1 MADAN
6 NVEDKTHE
14 LQRKLYQAAKRSPTR
29 RFHALYDRIYR
40 RDFLERGWNEVRRN
54 QGAPGVDGVAIS
66 DIEDQ
71 GVEGFLDELQAEL
84 RNGTYR
90 PLPVRRVT
98 IPKRNGGSQRHLG
111 VPAVRDRV
119 VQAATKAVLEPIFE
133 ADFLDCS
140 YGFRPG
146 RSAHQ
151 ALDAIGTEVYRGRV
165 WVVDADIANCF
176 DSIRKE
182 VLLDALRERISDRR
196 VLRLIVGWLKAGVL
210 AEGALLNPET
220 GTPQGGVLSPLLAN
234 VVLHQLDRQ
243 WQQHHRRLGVMVRYA
258 DDLVIL
264 CPTGE
269 RAEASLA
276 ALETILAE
284 LGLELARAKTRLVDL
299 RDKSQ
304 GFDFLG
310 FHHRRV
316 ESFTKKGRYF
326 CARWPSSRAVAAA
339 QERIRYHTD
348 RRLLFL
354 PVSDV
359 VGNLNRFLV
368 GWRNYYRWG
377 NSTQV
382 FHDLD
387 CFVADRVLR
396 FTAKKHGRRGR
407 RHWGEFLDRNNYF
420 GLHRMAGSIRHGA
433 VHVVR

>member
-1 MADAN
+1 
-6 NVEDKTHE
+6 
-14 LQRKLYQAAKRSPTR
+14 
-29 RFHALYDRIYR
+29 
-40 RDFLERGWNEVRRN
+40 
-54 QGAPGVDGVAIS
+54 
-66 DIEDQ
+66 
-71 GVEGFLDELQAEL
+71 
-84 RNGTYR
+84 
-90 PLPVRRVT
+90 
-98 IPKRNGGSQRHLG
+98 
-111 VPAVRDRV
+111 
-119 VQAATKAVLEPIFE
+119 
-133 ADFLDCS
+133 
-140 YGFRPG
+140 
-146 RSAHQ
+146 
-151 ALDAIGTEVYRGRV
+151 
-165 WVVDADIANCF
+165 
-176 DSIRKE
+176 
-182 VLLDALRERISDRR
+182 
-196 VLRLIVGWLKAGVL
+196 
-210 AEGALLNPET
+210 
-220 GTPQGGVLSPLLAN
+220 
-234 VVLHQLDRQ
+234 
-243 WQQHHRRLGVMVRYA
+243 MVRYA

-264 CPTGE
+264 CPTKE

-299 RDKSQ
+299 RDQSQ

-326 CARWPSSRAVAAA
+326 CARWPSTRAVAAA
-339 QERIRYHTD
+339 KERIRYHTD

-420 GLHRMAGSIRHGA
+420 GLHRMVGSVRHGA